1 MNHALGN
8 EVVEYNAEFE
18 KFSSDV
24 KNLVDEVKED
34 VQKTLDEFREVQ
46 SSQTERVDNVEDTI
60 HNEVLNIK
68 ELFKEL
74 EEKFG
79 VFKQETSNVIE
90 NSVISDN
97 IGSDTINQIVEEHGR
112 RLEEMEQLKGQF
124 SQHSNF
130 SPEKLREE
138 LVGGIRMLGERVS
151 KIIEDINKRMDNF
164 SGEIEEKIYTYNE
177 QLVPDGE
184 LPANQGGE
192 DFASLKES
200 KLVDA
205 SEFEVVPRKAIGKL
219 TELFKKQ
226 STGVKSF
233 IEKHEQKMQGFEKLL
248 KTYDEENTHLLEL
261 LDRRVKR
268 NFFISMVAVIIVI
281 LCSVAM
287 RIF

>member
-8 EVVEYNAEFE
+8 EVVEFNAEFD
-18 KFSSDV
+18 KFSSDI

-34 VQKTLDEFREVQ
+34 VQKTLNEFREVQ
-46 SSQTERVDNVEDTI
+46 SSQTERVDKVEDTI
-60 HNEVLNIK
+60 HTEVLNIK
-68 ELFKEL
+68 DLFKEL

-79 VFKQETSNVIE
+79 VFKQETSKVIE
-90 NSVISDN
+90 NSVPSDN
-97 IGSDTINQIVEEHGR
+97 IGTDTINQIVEEHGR

-124 SQHSNF
+124 SQPSDF
-130 SPEKLREE
+130 SPKKLREE
-138 LVGGIRMLGERVS
+138 LIGGIRMLGERVS
-151 KIIEDINKRMDNF
+151 KIIEDINKRIDNF
-164 SGEIEEKIYTYNE
+164 SGEIEGKINAYNE
-177 QLVPDGE
+177 QLMPEGEVPAIQDS
-184 LPANQGGE
+184 E

-248 KTYDEENTHLLEL
+248 KSYDEENTHLLEL

-268 NFFISMVAVIIVI
+268 NFLISMVAVIIVI